1 MFEDG
6 GQDPAIEATVFIPTF
21 NGSPLVDDVIH
32 AIRNQVFDKQYE
44 ILIIDS
50 GSTDDTLR
58 IIEWHARDDRRVRI
72 HKIPNSEFQHG
83 RTRNLAAQM
92 ARGKYVVFL
101 TQDAAPSS
109 NRWLEFLL
117 EPFALSEQ
125 VKGVF
130 GKQIPRLEADTT
142 TRREVKSVF
151 DSLGPDHSIMIHRSA
166 TRNEERS
173 VEPSVG
179 FYSDVNSA
187 APREFLLNEIP
198 YEEVNY
204 AEDQLFGCAVLEANH
219 CKAYAPLAA
228 VWHSNQY
235 SIPDYFGRKV
245 DEFAGMRA
253 AFGNR
258 PDPSI
263 RKAVA
268 AALRGT
274 GEDLRFAARDR
285 EQPQRMRLRG
295 ALLSPVRNLLWSLA
309 AAYVGRSR
317 EDGSERAS
325 LEKRQ
330 RSSKA

>member
-1 MFEDG
+1 MFEDVRH
-6 GQDPAIEATVFIPTF
+6 DPAIEATVFIPTY
-21 NGSPLVDDVIH
+21 NGAPLVDDVIH

-50 GSTDDTLR
+50 GSSDDTLR
-58 IIEWHARDDRRVRI
+58 IIEWHAEDDRRVRI

-92 ARGKYVVFL
+92 AKGKYVAFL

-142 TRREVKSVF
+142 TRREVTTVF

-166 TRNEERS
+166 TRNEDRS
-173 VEPSVG
+173 VEPFIG

-187 APREFLLNEIP
+187 APKEFLLNEIP

-228 VWHSNQY
+228 VWHSNHY

-253 AFGNR
+253 AFGAR
-258 PDPSI
+258 PDPRI
-263 RKAVA
+263 RKALA
-268 AALRGT
+268 AAWRGT
-274 GEDLRFAARDR
+274 RDDLRFAARDH
-285 EQPQRMRLRG
+285 EQPQKMRIKG
-295 ALLSPVRNLLWSLA
+295 VFLSPVRNLLWKLA
-309 AAYVGRSR
+309 GAYVGRSR
-317 EDGSERAS
+317 EDVSERGS

-330 RSSKA
+330 RSVQA